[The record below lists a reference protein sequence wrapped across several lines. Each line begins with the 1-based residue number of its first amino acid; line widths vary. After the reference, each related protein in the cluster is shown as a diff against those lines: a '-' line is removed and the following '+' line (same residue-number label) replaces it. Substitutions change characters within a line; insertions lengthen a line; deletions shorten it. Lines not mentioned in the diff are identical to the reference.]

1 MIVRVLSYNI
11 RYGGVAREA
20 ALAAVVRAAA
30 PDVVMLQEASVP
42 TVVAALAEAAAMPH
56 WGARERHS
64 TAFLSRLPV
73 AHHAWHHPVGSRHAF
88 LEVAL
93 AGVDC
98 RLFGLHLRAWFSR
111 WSERRRARELRALLR
126 GIRAHQHG
134 MHVIAGDFNALAPG
148 ERLHVGRFPAWIQA
162 MIWLSGRDIAR
173 ETIQLLL
180 DEGYVDAWR
189 LRHPDEP
196 GVTFPTWDP
205 HVRLD
210 YLFAP
215 EREAHRLRG
224 CAVLRAPA
232 EVRDASDHF
241 PLLVELALEPR
252 PSAGDAPDAAAGDV
266 ATDARARTHA

>member
-1 MIVRVLSYNI
+1 MTVRLLSYNI
-11 RYGGVAREA
+11 RFGGVEREA
-20 ALAAVVRAAA
+20 ALAAVIRAAA
-30 PDVVMLQEASVP
+30 PDVVMLQEAGVP
-42 TVVAALAEAAAMPH
+42 RVVAALAEATDLPH

-73 AHHAWHHPVGSRHAF
+73 AHHAWHHPTGSRHAF
-88 LEVAL
+88 LEVEL
-93 AGVDC
+93 ADADC

-111 WSERRRARELRALLR
+111 WSERQRARELRALLR

-134 MHVIAGDFNALAPG
+134 AHVIAGDFNALAPG
-148 ERLHVGRFPAWIQA
+148 ERLQIGRFPRWIQA

-189 LRHPDEP
+189 LLHRDEP

-210 YLFAP
+210 YLFTP
-215 EREAHRLRG
+215 ERDAHRLRE
-224 CAVLRAPA
+224 CTVLRAPA
-232 EVRDASDHF
+232 EARHASDHF
-241 PLLVELALEPR
+241 PLLVELALEARGATREAAP
-252 PSAGDAPDAAAGDV
+252 AGAARG
-266 ATDARARTHA
+266 

>member
-11 RYGGVAREA
+11 RYGGVDREA
-20 ALAAVVRAAA
+20 ALAAVIRAAA

-42 TVVAALAEAAAMPH
+42 RVVAALAEETAMPH

-64 TAFLSRLPV
+64 TAFLSRVPV
-73 AHHAWHHPVGSRHAF
+73 AHHAWHHPTGSRHAF
-88 LEVAL
+88 LEVEL
-93 AGVDC
+93 ADADC
-98 RLFGLHLRAWFSR
+98 HLFGLHLRAWFSK
-111 WSERRRARELRALLR
+111 WSERRRAQELRALLR

-148 ERLHVGRFPAWIQA
+148 ERLQVGRFPAWIQA

-189 LRHPDEP
+189 QLHRDEP

-215 EREAHRLRG
+215 ARDAQRLRD

-232 EVRDASDHF
+232 EARQASDHF
-241 PLLVELALEPR
+241 PLLVELALEAR
-252 PSAGDAPDAAAGDV
+252 DSARGAVRAGV
-266 ATDARARTHA
+266 A